1 MHLLCIQN
9 AKTVKGQKKGY
20 LTGVL
25 YLASSDESGYQVCP
39 MAKKAG
45 CEKPC
50 LDFAGRGKFE
60 RTRKSRIR
68 KTRLLFEDRALFL
81 ALLRKDIKALIRK
94 AERENLIPCVRLNG
108 TSDLVW
114 NEIIEEFPKL
124 QFYDYSKMYSRV
136 NHRIKNYHLTLSAG
150 KDTTTLAISRLL
162 WRGNN
167 VAVVF
172 RTKNPQDHIF
182 IMGKK
187 WPLIDGDE
195 TDLRFLDP
203 KNELLRNGGVVVALT
218 AKGKARKDYS
228 GFVKEVK
235 TYHDNYS
242 SFCTTREVAV

>member
-1 MHLLCIQN
+1 MDLLCIQN

-20 LTGVL
+20 LTGIL

-39 MAKKAG
+39 MAKTAG

-50 LDFAGRGKFE
+50 LDFAGRGKFK
-60 RTRKSRIR
+60 RTRESRIR

-81 ALLRKDIKALIRK
+81 NLVRKDIKALIRK

-108 TSDLVW
+108 TSDLW
-114 NEIIEEFPKL
+114 WYEIIKEFPTL
-124 QFYDYSKMYSRV
+124 QFYDYSKMYSRS
-136 NHRIKNYHLTLSAG
+136 NHGLKNYHVTLSVG
-150 KDTTTLAISRLL
+150 KNTTLPAISRMLHS
-162 WRGNN
+162 GNN

-172 RTKNPQDHIF
+172 RTKNSNDHIF
-182 IMGKK
+182 ISGKK
-187 WPLIDGDE
+187 WPQIDGDE
-195 TDLRFLDP
+195 TDLRFLDG
-203 KNELLRNGGVVVALT
+203 RGVVVALT

-242 SFCTTREVAV
+242 SFCTLRKVAV

>member
-1 MHLLCIQN
+1 MKLLCIQN
-9 AKTVKGQKKGY
+9 AKTVKGQKRGY

-39 MAKKAG
+39 MAKASG
-45 CEKPC
+45 CEGPC

-68 KTRLLFEDRALFL
+68 KTRLYFGNRALFL
-81 ALLRKDIKALIRK
+81 NLLRKDIKALIRK

-114 NEIIEEFPKL
+114 NEIIKEFPNL
-124 QFYDYSKMYSRV
+124 QFYDYSKVFRRKLWGGNYL
-136 NHRIKNYHLTLSAG
+136 HNYHTTLSAG
-150 KDTTTLAISRLL
+150 KQVTDSCIASLL
-162 WRGNN
+162 KAGHN

-172 RTKNPQDHIF
+172 RGKYKNPTFKIGRDN
-182 IMGKK
+182 
-187 WPLIDGDE
+187 WPVIDGDE

-203 KNELLRNGGVVVALT
+203 RGVVVALT

-228 GFVKEVK
+228 GFV
-235 TYHDNYS
+235 
-242 SFCTTREVAV
+242 REVA

>member
-20 LTGVL
+20 LTGIL

-45 CEKPC
+45 CEGPC

-68 KTRLLFEDRALFL
+68 KTRLYFEHREVFL

-114 NEIIEEFPKL
+114 NVIIKEFPNL
-124 QFYDYSKMYSRV
+124 QFYDYSKVFRQKLWGGNYL
-136 NHRIKNYHLTLSAG
+136 HNYHTTLSAG
-150 KDTTTLAISRLL
+150 KQVTDSYLTTVLKA
-162 WRGNN
+162 GHN

-172 RTKNPQDHIF
+172 RETY
-182 IMGKK
+182 KK
-187 WPLIDGDE
+187 PVFKIGRDNWPVIDGDE

-203 KNELLRNGGVVVALT
+203 RGVVVALT

-228 GFVKEVK
+228 GFV
-235 TYHDNYS
+235 
-242 SFCTTREVAV
+242 REVA

>member
-1 MHLLCIQN
+1 MNLLCIQN
-9 AKTVKGQKKGY
+9 AKTVKGQKRGY

-39 MAKKAG
+39 MAKASG
-45 CEKPC
+45 CEGPC

-60 RTRKSRIR
+60 RTRKARIR

-81 ALLRKDIKALIRK
+81 TLLRKDIKALIRK

-114 NEIIEEFPKL
+114 NEIIKEFPSI
-124 QFYDYSKMYSRV
+124 QFYDYSKVFRRKLWGGNYL
-136 NHRIKNYHLTLSAG
+136 HNYHTTLSAG
-150 KDTTTLAISRLL
+150 KQVTDSCITSLL
-162 WRGNN
+162 KAGHN

-172 RTKNPQDHIF
+172 RGKYKNPTFKIGRDN
-182 IMGKK
+182 
-187 WPLIDGDE
+187 WPVVDGDE

-203 KNELLRNGGVVVALT
+203 RGVVVALT

-228 GFVKEVK
+228 GFV
-235 TYHDNYS
+235 
-242 SFCTTREVAV
+242 REVA

>member
-1 MHLLCIQN
+1 MKLLCIQN

-45 CEKPC
+45 CEGPC

-114 NEIIEEFPKL
+114 SEIIKEFPNV
-124 QFYDYSKMYSRV
+124 QFYDYTKIELRLWTWSTSFLP
-136 NHRIKNYHLTLSAG
+136 NYHVTLSAG
-150 KDTTTLAISRLL
+150 KQTSDGQIRDILIH
-162 WRGNN
+162 GNN
-167 VAVVF
+167 VAMVF
-172 RTKNPQDHIF
+172 RNKYKGDKIQINGEYHQVV
-182 IMGKK
+182 
-187 WPLIDGDE
+187 DGDE

-203 KNELLRNGGVVVALT
+203 RGVVVALT

-228 GFVKEVK
+228 GFV
-235 TYHDNYS
+235 
-242 SFCTTREVAV
+242 REVA

>member
-1 MHLLCIQN
+1 MKLLCIQN
-9 AKTVKGQKKGY
+9 AKTVKGQKRGY

-39 MAKKAG
+39 MAKASG
-45 CEKPC
+45 CEGPC

-68 KTRLLFEDRALFL
+68 KTRLYFGNRALFL
-81 ALLRKDIKALIRK
+81 NLLRKDIKALIRK

-114 NEIIEEFPKL
+114 SEIIKEFPNL
-124 QFYDYSKMYSRV
+124 QFYDYSKVFRRKLWGGNYLQ
-136 NHRIKNYHLTLSAG
+136 NYHTTLSAG
-150 KDTTTLAISRLL
+150 KQVTNSYITTLLKA
-162 WRGNN
+162 GHN

-172 RTKNPQDHIF
+172 RDKYPRDRIILNDKQ
-182 IMGKK
+182 
-187 WPLIDGDE
+187 WPVIDGDE

-203 KNELLRNGGVVVALT
+203 RGVVVALT

-228 GFVKEVK
+228 GFV
-235 TYHDNYS
+235 
-242 SFCTTREVAV
+242 REVA

>member
-1 MHLLCIQN
+1 MNLLCIQN

-20 LTGVL
+20 LTGIL

-81 ALLRKDIKALIRK
+81 TLLRKDIKALIRK

-114 NEIIEEFPKL
+114 TVIINEFPNV
-124 QFYDYSKMYSRV
+124 QFYDYTKV
-136 NHRIKNYHLTLSAG
+136 ENRIWGEGRSIKLPNYHITLSAG
-150 KDTTTLAISRLL
+150 KTMSKNQVSRYLD
-162 WRGNN
+162 WGQNI
-167 VAVVF
+167 AMVF
-172 RTKNPQDHIF
+172 RDKYPRDHI
-182 IMGKK
+182 ILNDKQ
-187 WPLIDGDE
+187 WPVVDGDE

-203 KNELLRNGGVVVALT
+203 QGVVVALT

-228 GFVKEVK
+228 GFV
-235 TYHDNYS
+235 
-242 SFCTTREVAV
+242 REVA

>member
-68 KTRLLFEDRALFL
+68 KTRLYFEHREVFL

-114 NEIIEEFPKL
+114 TVIINEFPNV
-124 QFYDYSKMYSRV
+124 QFYDYTKIEKRYNAV
-136 NHRIKNYHLTLSAG
+136 YNIDNYHITLSAG
-150 KDTTTLAISRLL
+150 RHLPDWYLSELLSFGLNIAI
-162 WRGNN
+162 
-167 VAVVF
+167 VF
-172 RTKNPQDHIF
+172 RDKYPKADIF
-182 IMGKK
+182 LGDKQ
-187 WPLIDGDE
+187 WPVINGDE
-195 TDLRFLDP
+195 KDLRFLDP
-203 KNELLRNGGVVVALT
+203 RGVVVALT

-228 GFVKEVK
+228 GFV
-235 TYHDNYS
+235 
-242 SFCTTREVAV
+242 REVA

>member
-1 MHLLCIQN
+1 MDLLCIQN

-20 LTGVL
+20 LTGIL

-39 MAKKAG
+39 MAKTAG
-45 CEKPC
+45 CEDPC

-81 ALLRKDIKALIRK
+81 DLVRKDIKALIRK

-108 TSDLVW
+108 TSDLW
-114 NEIIEEFPKL
+114 WYEIIKEFPTL
-124 QFYDYSKMYSRV
+124 QFYDYSKMYSRS
-136 NHRIKNYHLTLSAG
+136 NHNLKNYHVTLSAG
-150 KDTTTLAISRLL
+150 KNTTTPAISRMLHS
-162 WRGNN
+162 GNN

-172 RTKNPQDHIF
+172 RAKNSNNHIF

-187 WPLIDGDE
+187 WPLINGDD

-203 KNELLRNGGVVVALT
+203 AGVVVALT

-228 GFVKEVK
+228 GFVREVPFM
-235 TYHDNYS
+235 TENYGGLGL
-242 SFCTTREVAV
+242 EVAV